1 MKSVLSVV
9 ALALALLVLTTHC
22 SSSDDDDDSANACHP
37 NDADGVIGGT
47 FALDVTITDT
57 GFTPVVV
64 QVQNSSTV
72 MLTVHN
78 TGTKAH
84 SFVIG
89 CLTVPGCTV
98 CFPAESKVG
107 SLAPGASNTVAFT
120 APYLEGLYPV
130 TSDVAG
136 DSFAGQFS
144 LN

>member
-1 MKSVLSVV
+1 MKSVLAAV
-9 ALALALLVLTTHC
+9 ALALLVLTTHC
-22 SSSDDDDDSANACHP
+22 SSSDSDDDGSADACHP
-37 NDADGVIGGT
+37 DDADGVIGGT
-47 FALDVTITDT
+47 FTLDVTITDT
-57 GFTPVVV
+57 GFSPVVV

-72 MLTVHN
+72 KLTIHN

-89 CLTVPGCTV
+89 CLSVAGCTV
-98 CFPAESKVG
+98 CFPAESKVAALDPGG
-107 SLAPGASNTVAFT
+107 SRTVTFT

-130 TSDVAG
+130 SSDVAG

>member
-1 MKSVLSVV
+1 MKSALSVV
-9 ALALALLVLTTHC
+9 ALALLVLTTHC
-22 SSSDDDDDSANACHP
+22 SSSDEDDDASADACHP
-37 NDADGVIGGT
+37 DDADGVIGGT

-57 GFTPVVV
+57 GFSPVVV

-72 MLTVHN
+72 KLTVHN

-98 CFPAESKVG
+98 CFPAESKIG
-107 SLAPGASNTVAFT
+107 ALAPGASNTVTFT